1 MVNNRRKD
9 RRAQRRSRDTIV
21 TVIEEK
27 DSCKLVSK
35 RRALSP
41 CNANTVNIFIYQIVD
56 NRFLFPKILLP
67 PFTIASYYSLIKL
80 ESWPSIYGGK
90 RKAKQS

>member
-35 RRALSP
+35 RRALLPAMQIRLTYS
-41 CNANTVNIFIYQIVD
+41 FI
-56 NRFLFPKILLP
+56 K
-67 PFTIASYYSLIKL
+67 S
-80 ESWPSIYGGK
+80 
-90 RKAKQS
+90 